1 GIGLAEL
8 ALPFFNELSGKN
20 LAINYAENA
29 GFLGSLLGITL
40 LTGLIAGSYPA
51 IILSSFE
58 PVKVLKGLNSFQF
71 KPRLIKGLLVVQYS
85 LSIFLIISSVIM
97 FQQLD
102 FVSSKDLGY
111 NQEQLVFINTH
122 KGWSE
127 EGTAL
132 MQLYREQLNGV
143 PAIELVS
150 GMTPSFTRGSN
161 RYGFEIDGENK
172 RSYIYYID
180 DKIVPTLGF
189 ELTQGRNLSIE
200 RPADINN
207 SIVINEAFVA
217 EMGWEDPIG
226 KLVPWKGED
235 NPSTVVGV
243 VKDFH
248 FQSLEVEIE
257 PMLFHMDPEQGGI
270 ADIAVR
276 IKPGMISE
284 ALPELRRVWADV
296 SPGIPFDYWFLDD
309 AVANQYQEYKRWLSI
324 MSASTFIAILI
335 ACMGLFAL
343 ASLTA
348 STRIKE
354 IGIRKVLGAGV
365 DQIIYLLN
373 KDVLKLIFVS
383 IVIATP
389 VSWLIMD
396 KWLSDFAYR
405 ISINFGV
412 FGISAIVTLTIAM
425 L

>member
-1 GIGLAEL
+1 
-8 ALPFFNELSGKN
+8 
-20 LAINYAENA
+20 
-29 GFLGSLLGITL
+29 
-40 LTGLIAGSYPA
+40 
-51 IILSSFE
+51 
-58 PVKVLKGLNSFQF
+58 
-71 KPRLIKGLLVVQYS
+71 
-85 LSIFLIISSVIM
+85 M

-111 NQEQLVFINTH
+111 NQEQVVFINTH

-200 RPADINN
+200 RPADISN

-425 L
+425 LSVSYHSIKAALSNPVESLKSE